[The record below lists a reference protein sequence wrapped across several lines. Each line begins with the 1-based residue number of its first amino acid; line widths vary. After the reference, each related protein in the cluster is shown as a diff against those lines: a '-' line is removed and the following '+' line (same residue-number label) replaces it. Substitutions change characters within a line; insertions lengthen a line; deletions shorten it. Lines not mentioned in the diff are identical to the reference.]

1 MAPETAVAPPSSSIA
16 RKDAPG
22 TCDARRRMGRRAPL
36 GPARKPV
43 ALAPSVAVRAAAYAL
58 LAAGCDAGDA
68 TSRVVFTVYDQDVR
82 CEATGAC
89 VVEASGLPA
98 TGERLDVAGVTS
110 SGASRHDPGLYLY
123 AGGFRANGAFFEL
136 ELDVPAYLGAE
147 VRDLSASY
155 REYVG
160 GAPLFQSDAV
170 GGEIQLVPLAGDGG
184 PYAGIFDLRFLD
196 DGRDGL
202 RNTGDEVIRTLRFG
216 SFTLSG
222 REPER
227 PTRPIEVR
235 EDDVYV
241 DVQVD
246 IDLELDPAW
255 SYQSDGCDDSTPEGY
270 GEGSGC
276 EGDTSTDPGGGAGCE
291 GDTTGDVGGG
301 SGCDGDTSG
310 DTGGG
315 GGCEGDAGG
324 GSSFC
329 GGSSGGG
336 CEGDSLASSSSARG
350 RPRRPNRI
358 FSAGLPFL
366 ALLVTRFVLR
376 RR

>member
-1 MAPETAVAPPSSSIA
+1 MAVRRTTARTAAAPDCFARTNGMGRSGPAAREGRTPTAVP
-16 RKDAPG
+16 
-22 TCDARRRMGRRAPL
+22 
-36 GPARKPV
+36 
-43 ALAPSVAVRAAAYAL
+43 AAAVVL
-58 LAAGCDAGDA
+58 LVLGCDGGDA
-68 TSRVVFTVYDQDVR
+68 TSRVVATVFDQTVL
-82 CEATGAC
+82 CEAADRC
-89 VVEASGLPA
+89 IVESSGEPA
-98 TGERLDVAGVTS
+98 TGERFDVAGVTS

-123 AGGFRANGAFFEL
+123 AGGFRANGVFFEL

-160 GAPLFQSDAV
+160 GAPLFGSDSV
-170 GGEIQLVPLAGDGG
+170 GGEIQLVPLSGEDG

-196 DGRDGL
+196 YGRDDL
-202 RNTGDEVIRTLRFG
+202 RNTGDELVRTLRFG

-235 EDDVYV
+235 EEEVYV
-241 DVQVD
+241 DVQVQID
-246 IDLELDPAW
+246 IELDPA
-255 SYQSDGCDDSTPEGY
+255 YDYYSDGCDDSTPEGY
-270 GEGSGC
+270 NEGIGC

-291 GDTTGDVGGG
+291 GDTVGDVGGG
-301 SGCDGDTSG
+301 DGCEGDTSS
-310 DTGGG
+310 DFDGG
-315 GGCEGDAGG
+315 GGCEGDTGG
-324 GSSFC
+324 SGSSFC

-336 CEGDSLASSSSARG
+336 CEGDSLASGASARA
-350 RPRRPNRI
+350 RPRHRTNRI

>member
-1 MAPETAVAPPSSSIA
+1 MVPAVVL
-16 RKDAPG
+16 
-22 TCDARRRMGRRAPL
+22 T
-36 GPARKPV
+36 
-43 ALAPSVAVRAAAYAL
+43 L
-58 LAAGCDAGDA
+58 LAAGCDSGDA
-68 TSRVVFTVYDQDVR
+68 TSRVVATVFDQDVR
-82 CEATGAC
+82 CENDVC
-89 VVEASGLPA
+89 LVVASGLPA
-98 TGERLDVAGVTS
+98 TGERIDVAGVTS

-147 VRDLSASY
+147 VRNLSASY

-160 GAPLFQSDAV
+160 GAPFFDSDVV
-170 GGEIQLVPLAGDGG
+170 GGEIQLVPLAGEGG
-184 PYAGIFDLRFLD
+184 PYAGVFDLRFLD
-196 DGRDGL
+196 YGRDDRQG
-202 RNTGDEVIRTLRFG
+202 TGDEMIRTLRFG

-235 EDDVYV
+235 PEDVYV

-246 IDLELDPAW
+246 IDLDLDPA
-255 SYQSDGCDDSTPEGY
+255 YDYYADGCDDSTPEGY

-291 GDTTGDVGGG
+291 GDTTGDVGSG
-301 SGCDGDTSG
+301 SGCEGDTSG
-310 DTGGG
+310 DVGSG
-315 GGCEGDAGG
+315 GGCEGDTGGG

-336 CEGDSLASSSSARG
+336 CEGDTVASASGARA
-350 RPRRPNRI
+350 RPRHRPNRV

-366 ALLVTRFVLR
+366 ALLATRFVLR